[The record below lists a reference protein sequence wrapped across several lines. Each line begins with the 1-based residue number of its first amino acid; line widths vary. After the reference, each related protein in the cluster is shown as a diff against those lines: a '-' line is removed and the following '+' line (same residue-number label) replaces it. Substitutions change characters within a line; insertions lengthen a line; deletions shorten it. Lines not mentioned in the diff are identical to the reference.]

1 MHPLAAHAA
10 ALLGTSPVRAEP
22 LAGGYMGPVLRVTL
36 ADAHIVVVKGGA
48 SPPREA
54 AMLRALAAAGAPTP
68 EVLAV
73 DERVLVLEER
83 PADGSLDAAWGDVGA
98 VLARLHGDAGAAAS
112 AGAPAGGRYGWAED
126 DAFGPLPIPNAWS
139 DDWPTFWGER
149 RLLAHVERL
158 PNDVA
163 RRVEALAGD
172 LPERLPSR
180 PRAALVHGDLWSGN
194 VLASGG
200 RVSALI
206 DPAAYVGHG
215 EVDLAMLTLFA
226 SPDRR
231 FFDTYGPDADWDRRR
246 PIYQMWHALVHLQL
260 FGEGYRGMVERL
272 LGEAG
277 V

>member
-1 MHPLAAHAA
+1 MHPLATHAA
-10 ALLGTSPVRAEP
+10 TLLGGSPLRAEP
-22 LAGGYMGPVLRVTL
+22 LAGGYMGPVLRVAL
-36 ADAHIVVVKGGA
+36 ADGRVVVVKGGA

-54 AMLRALAAAGAPTP
+54 AMVRAIAAAGAPTP
-68 EVLAV
+68 AVLAV

-83 PADGSLDAAWGDVGA
+83 PADGSLDAAWGDLGA
-98 VLARLHGDAGAAAS
+98 VLARLHGDAAA
-112 AGAPAGGRYGWAED
+112 GDRYGWPED

-158 PNDVA
+158 PPDVA
-163 RRVEALAGD
+163 RRIEALAGE
-172 LPERLPSR
+172 LPGRLPSR

-194 VLASGG
+194 VLTSDGQ
-200 RVSALI
+200 VSALI

-226 SPDRR
+226 APDRR
-231 FFDTYGPDADWDRRR
+231 FFDAYGPDPDWEQRR
-246 PIYQMWHALVHLQL
+246 PIYQLWHALVHLQL